1 MTEEKQ
7 QNRKRR
13 KVTSY
18 SQYMTEQKQSQ
29 QAEEMLNKLRVEPS
43 IKFSDLG
50 GLEETIKQL
59 KEMTEWPLKYDN
71 IFTWLGVKPP
81 RGILI
86 SGPAGTG
93 KT

>member
-1 MTEEKQ
+1 M
-7 QNRKRR
+7 
-13 KVTSY
+13 
-18 SQYMTEQKQSQ
+18 
-29 QAEEMLNKLRVEPS
+29 KLEP
-43 IKFSDLG
+43 IVKFSDLG
-50 GLEETIKQL
+50 GLDDIINQL

-81 RGILI
+81 KGILI